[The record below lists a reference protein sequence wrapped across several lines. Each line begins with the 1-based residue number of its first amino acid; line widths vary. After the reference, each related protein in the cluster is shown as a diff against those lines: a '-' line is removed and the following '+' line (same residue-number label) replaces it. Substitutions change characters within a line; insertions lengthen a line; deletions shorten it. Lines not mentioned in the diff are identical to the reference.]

1 MKWLAIIILLL
12 PLAQC
17 VANSHDDDIEQ
28 IAYKK
33 IKMAIQRNNSNDIT
47 LSEYDDVLNYI
58 SKGKPQWISLYPELI
73 KLPFLGVASF
83 QEGLHISMAYALAEN
98 PAEVLKFVNINNV
111 DDICGAP
118 FIEPTQQ
125 DLNSYFIK
133 ARAALMATSSNNTW
147 RSKCLMTL
155 DREMKTKSALAGE

>member
-1 MKWLAIIILLL
+1 MKWLALIILLL
-12 PLAQC
+12 SLSQC
-17 VANSHDDDIEQ
+17 VANSHDDKEQ

-58 SKGKPQWISLYPELI
+58 SKGKSQWINLYPELI
-73 KLPFLGVASF
+73 KPPFLGVASF
-83 QEGLHISMAYALAEN
+83 QEGLNISLAYALAEN
-98 PAEVLKFVNINNV
+98 PAEVLRFVDINNV
-111 DDICGAP
+111 DYICGAP

-125 DLNSYFIK
+125 ELNSYFIK
-133 ARAALMATSSNNTW
+133 ARAALMATSAQAIW
-147 RSKCLMTL
+147 KYRCLMTL